1 MFCATFRR
9 SDKTVVEV
17 VFSSRVKE
25 TRSDELD
32 CQMVEGEFLPII
44 ISNGQ
49 FVMKYNAETK
59 SLEPIAGDPIV
70 IVGD

>member
-17 VFSSRVKE
+17 TFSNRVKE
-25 TRSDELD
+25 TRSAELD
-32 CQMVEGEFLPII
+32 CQLVEGEVLPDII
-44 ISNGQ
+44 ERGQ
-49 FVMKYNAETK
+49 FMLKYDPDTK
-59 SLEPIAGDPIV
+59 SLEPIAGVPIV